1 MVTIFFRRR
10 KVIQITSFIMIIAV
24 MLSFVCTDA
33 FASGRTF
40 RLPVDVCKIKPEL
53 DKCKKDE
60 KAK

>member
-1 MVTIFFRRR
+1 M
-10 KVIQITSFIMIIAV
+10 IQITSFIMIIAV